1 MLQFKPFQTSGVWE
15 FLDPDTQYKHVGATR
30 EELIRNIVNY
40 RSNNQLD
47 PIERLDLVVE
57 HYICSLP
64 QNCGKCEEKKLS
76 RGLMQYIKGGVSLI
90 QNMYYKSFVSVDEA
104 ERRAS
109 LCKTCTCNH
118 FPDKD
123 LFMAWSDEIALHS
136 VGDRVVSDSH
146 LLGNCLGCSCVLKA
160 KVHYGG
166 DIELEKEEEVLIR
179 ACNKKCW
186 QLKENKVS

>member
-47 PIERLDLVVE
+47 PIERLDLVIE